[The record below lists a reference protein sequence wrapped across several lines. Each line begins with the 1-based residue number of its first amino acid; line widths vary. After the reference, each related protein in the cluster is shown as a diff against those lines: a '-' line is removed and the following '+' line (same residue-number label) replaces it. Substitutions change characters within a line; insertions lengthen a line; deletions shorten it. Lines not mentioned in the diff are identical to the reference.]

1 MLLRPLHTW
10 ILPGFCRDSAVSGMF
25 AVRQIGPHDPG
36 LFSSFIPEVAP
47 RRWVLLLSI
56 LDLLPENARIGL
68 NFIYFRRVCTSFICL
83 GLLRI
88 VSWTIL
94 TGGRDL
100 ENESC
105 PRDHILPWT
114 SFYIWPDLD
123 FWTFGRWSC
132 KYPGF
137 LSFQDLPR
145 SHCWNDGGD
154 AREVL

>member
-1 MLLRPLHTW
+1 LCCYVLSTH
-10 ILPGFCRDSAVSGMF
+10 GFCLDSAVSGMF
-25 AVRQIGPHDPG
+25 AVREIGPHDPG

-47 RRWVLLLSI
+47 RRWFCFCLFS
-56 LDLLPENARIGL
+56 DLLPENARIGL
-68 NFIYFRRVCTSFICL
+68 NFIYFRLVCTSFICL

-94 TGGRDL
+94 SGGRDP

-123 FWTFGRWSC
+123 FLDLWPLELQIPRIPIFPGPASESLLERWWRC
-132 KYPGF
+132 
-137 LSFQDLPR
+137 PR
-145 SHCWNDGGD
+145 S
-154 AREVL
+154 ALS